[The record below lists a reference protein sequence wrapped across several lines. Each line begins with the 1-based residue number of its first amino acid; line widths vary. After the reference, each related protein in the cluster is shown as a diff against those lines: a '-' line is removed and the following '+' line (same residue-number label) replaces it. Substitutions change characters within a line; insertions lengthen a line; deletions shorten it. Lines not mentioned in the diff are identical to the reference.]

1 MAESTPAAAAEAGSC
16 LPPFLLMPVLD
27 GVVVT
32 LSGYQNPTLGELRDA
47 AEALGAKCKLSFS
60 SDVTHVCSAFENTPK
75 TNAARA
81 AGRAWVVKGE
91 WLRECQRARCRLPEA
106 GFCLGT
112 QPAAPH
118 PHPPPA
124 QVPLPSSA
132 MARSRTSPAPSPG
145 PADAGGNAAGRL
157 AGDEGCPVRK
167 RARVV
172 PSPPPH
178 PNSASSVQSD
188 NKEPDAEAG
197 SSSSPVLIS
206 KVTHVDD
213 PVASLDLT
221 EGAHGASTPKQAM
234 SEEDH
239 VKAFEAQGAI
249 SEAEVAA
256 CVGDDLDRFQAW
268 LRKECDIADLEL
280 EDCASKGILEACK
293 LALEKCDGA
302 GCALAELTDE
312 WTGPLPAA
320 LQKILELGARGAGAT
335 GFKRQVQ
342 GCLSA
347 YEAALSARRLRA
359 SVCEWLP
366 DDVRAFE
373 TYLKETVEPAG
384 REGEIDILDIARR
397 GIVEAFDS
405 ALRSWDDDGDFLAF
419 QEAWDGP
426 LPKGLRAIV
435 DAMQGSDAGMVFHL
449 KVIERLKVY
458 REAYS
463 AALAPVLREEP
474 GQGAMTRS

>member
-1 MAESTPAAAAEAGSC
+1 M
-16 LPPFLLMPVLD
+16 
-27 GVVVT
+27 
-32 LSGYQNPTLGELRDA
+32 
-47 AEALGAKCKLSFS
+47 
-60 SDVTHVCSAFENTPK
+60 
-75 TNAARA
+75 
-81 AGRAWVVKGE
+81 
-91 WLRECQRARCRLPEA
+91 
-106 GFCLGT
+106 
-112 QPAAPH
+112 
-118 PHPPPA
+118 
-124 QVPLPSSA
+124 
-132 MARSRTSPAPSPG
+132 
-145 PADAGGNAAGRL
+145 
-157 AGDEGCPVRK
+157 
-167 RARVV
+167 
-172 PSPPPH
+172 
-178 PNSASSVQSD
+178 
-188 NKEPDAEAG
+188 
-197 SSSSPVLIS
+197 IS

-221 EGAHGASTPKQAM
+221 DGANGATAVPQDQGVGSSDRSGKDAVIATPKQVER
-234 SEEDH
+234 EEDH
-239 VKAFEAQGAI
+239 VKAFEAQGVV

-268 LRKECDIADLEL
+268 LRNECDIAGLEL

-293 LALEKCDGA
+293 VAVEKCDGA
-302 GCALAELTDE
+302 GYSLAELTDE
-312 WTGPLPAA
+312 WIGPLPAA
-320 LQKILELGARGAGAT
+320 LQKILELGAHGAGAT
-335 GFKRQVQ
+335 GLKRQLQ

-384 REGEIDILDIARR
+384 GEGEIDILDIARR

-419 QEAWDGP
+419 QEEWDGP
-426 LPKGLRAIV
+426 LPKGLSTIV